1 MTVVNLALVAA
12 AVLVFQ
18 PEAPVAIALAAFI
31 LVFPAVRW
39 VVGAARWGRR

>member
-18 PEAPVAIALAAFI
+18 PEAPVAIGLAALV
-31 LVFPAVRW
+31 LVFTAVRW
-39 VVGAARWGRR
+39 VVGTGRWSRR